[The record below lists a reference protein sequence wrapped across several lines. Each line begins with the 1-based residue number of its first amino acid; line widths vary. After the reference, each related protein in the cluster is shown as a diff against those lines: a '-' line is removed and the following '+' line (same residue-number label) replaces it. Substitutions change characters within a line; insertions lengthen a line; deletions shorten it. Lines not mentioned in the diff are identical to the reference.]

1 MFTTT
6 ANGFSVDILYRH
18 MEVTPLIN
26 SVYDYYI
33 STYGNRTVSRHDSH
47 KRSELRDIYNNI
59 VKINRAAPLYKVDT
73 SESSQ
78 KLAIDIKEAARALTD
93 TLSEITDIA
102 DDDVPVG
109 ITASSDNPSLVTAEY
124 SGDDMPEDKNLTFN
138 VKQLASPQVNIGEY
152 VSSGAKIL
160 FPGTYSFNIET
171 ANSTYSLEF
180 AVGDNDN
187 NGTILGKLAKS
198 ISSSGIGLDADVISN
213 QYAQK
218 ALKITSQATGSRKD
232 SPTQFRIT
240 EGNSNHLT
248 GAVKLFGLDNISN
261 YPSNAVFNLNGK
273 STISENNSF
282 LVDGCYEVTL
292 HGTSDEYGEGT
303 ITAMK
308 DGSTLIDEYNRLADN
323 YNRFLELSNR
333 KDTHE
338 LRMLRS
344 TVTSTVKRCRTT
356 LEDNGFTVNDD
367 NTLSINKEALDSS
380 AKSGTIFDNLKN
392 LGAFKE
398 ALKKRIDN
406 IEINPMEYIN
416 KKVVAYKNPQRLIT
430 TPYATSIY
438 TGMMFDR
445 SL

>member
-1 MFTTT
+1 M
-6 ANGFSVDILYRH
+6 
-18 MEVTPLIN
+18 IN

-47 KRSELRDIYNNI
+47 KKSELRDIYNSI
-59 VKINRAAPLYKVDT
+59 VKINRAAPLYKVDM

-93 TLSEITDIA
+93 TLSDITDIS
-102 DDDVPVG
+102 DDSMPVG
-109 ITASSDNPSLVTAEY
+109 ITATSDNPSLVTASY
-124 SGDDMPEDKNLTFN
+124 TGNDMPEEKELSFN

-171 ANSTYSLEF
+171 GGSTYSLEF
-180 AVGDNDN
+180 AVNDEDN
-187 NGTILGKLAKS
+187 NGSILGKLASS
-198 ISSSGIGLDADVISN
+198 ISRSNIGLDAEVVQN

-218 ALKITSQATGSRKD
+218 ALKITSQTTGSHKG

-240 EGNSNHLT
+240 EGSNNHLT
-248 GAVKLFGLDNISN
+248 GAVKLYGLDNIDS
-261 YPSNAVFNLNGK
+261 YPSNAVFDLNGK
-273 STISENNSF
+273 SNISENNSF
-282 LVDGCYEVTL
+282 IVDGCYEVTL
-292 HGTSDEYGEGT
+292 HGTSAEYGEGK
-303 ITAMK
+303 ISAIK
-308 DGSTLIDEYNRLADN
+308 DGSALIDEYSRLADN

-344 TVTSTVKRCRTT
+344 TVTSTVKRYRST
-356 LEDNGFTVNDD
+356 LESNGFTVNDD
-367 NTLSINKEALDSS
+367 NTLSVNSGSLSES
-380 AKSGTIFDNLKN
+380 AKSGSIFDNLKN
-392 LGAFKE
+392 LGTFKD
-398 ALKKRIDN
+398 ALKKRINN

-416 KKVVAYKNPQRLIT
+416 KKVVAYKNPQKLIT

>member
-1 MFTTT
+1 M
-6 ANGFSVDILYRH
+6 
-18 MEVTPLIN
+18 IN

-33 STYGNRTVSRHDSH
+33 STYGNRTISRHDSH
-47 KRSELRDIYNNI
+47 KKSELRDIYNNI
-59 VKINRAAPLYKVDT
+59 VKINRASPLYKVDM

-93 TLSEITDIA
+93 TLSDITDIS
-102 DDDVPVG
+102 DDTAPIG
-109 ITASSDNPSLVTAEY
+109 ITAVSDNPALVTVSY
-124 SGDDMPEDKNLTFN
+124 SGSSMPDDSELTFD

-160 FPGTYSFNIET
+160 FPGTYSFNIE
-171 ANSTYSLEF
+171 NNDSTYSLEF
-180 AVGDNDN
+180 TVKDDDN

-198 ISSSGIGLDADVISN
+198 ISHSGIGLDAEVIQN

-218 ALKITSQATGSRKD
+218 ALRITSQTTGSHKG
-232 SPTQFRIT
+232 SHTQFRIT
-240 EGNSNHLT
+240 EGNTNHLT
-248 GAVKLFGLDNISN
+248 GAVKLYGLDNIDS
-261 YPSNAVFNLNGK
+261 YPSNAVFDLNGR

-292 HGTSDEYGEGT
+292 HGTSAEYGEGKV
-303 ITAMK
+303 TAMK
-308 DGSTLIDEYNRLADN
+308 DGSVLLDEYNKLADN
-323 YNRFLELSNR
+323 YNRFLELSNS

-344 TVTSTVKRCRTT
+344 TVTSTVKRYRQT
-356 LEDNGFTVNDD
+356 LESNGFTVNDD
-367 NTLSINKEALDSS
+367 NTLSVDSDSLTAS
-380 AKSGTIFDNLKN
+380 AKSGSIFDNLNN
-392 LGAFKE
+392 LSTFKD
-398 ALKKRIDN
+398 ALRKRINN

-416 KKVVAYKNPQRLIT
+416 KKVVAYKNPHKLISST
-430 TPYATSIY
+430 YSTSIY

>member
-1 MFTTT
+1 M
-6 ANGFSVDILYRH
+6 
-18 MEVTPLIN
+18 IN

-47 KRSELRDIYNNI
+47 KKSELRDIYNSI
-59 VKINRAAPLYKVDT
+59 VKINRAAPLYKVDM

-93 TLSEITDIA
+93 TLSDITDIS
-102 DDDVPVG
+102 DDSMPVG
-109 ITASSDNPSLVTAEY
+109 ITATSDNPSLVTASY
-124 SGDDMPEDKNLTFN
+124 TGNDMPEEKELSFN

-171 ANSTYSLEF
+171 GGSTYSLEF
-180 AVGDNDN
+180 AVNDEDN
-187 NGTILGKLAKS
+187 NGSILGKLASS
-198 ISSSGIGLDADVISN
+198 ISRSKIGLDAEVIQN

-218 ALKITSQATGSRKD
+218 AIKITSQTTGSHKG

-240 EGNSNHLT
+240 EGSNNHLT
-248 GAVKLFGLDNISN
+248 GAVKLYGLDNIDS
-261 YPSNAVFNLNGK
+261 YPSNAVFDLNGK
-273 STISENNSF
+273 SNISENNSF

-292 HGTSDEYGEGT
+292 HGTSAEYGEGK
-303 ITAMK
+303 ITAIK
-308 DGSTLIDEYNRLADN
+308 DGSALIDEYNRLADN
-323 YNRFLELSNR
+323 YNRFLELSDR

-344 TVTSTVKRCRTT
+344 TVTSTVKRYRST
-356 LEDNGFTVNDD
+356 LESNGFTVNDD
-367 NTLSINKEALDSS
+367 NTLSVDSGSLSES
-380 AKSGTIFDNLKN
+380 AKSGSIFDNLKN
-392 LGAFKE
+392 LGTFKD
-398 ALKKRIDN
+398 ALKKRINN

-416 KKVVAYKNPQRLIT
+416 KKVVAYKNPQKLIT